1 MKYVYFILTALLIA
15 GCNDSP
21 EETGSDK
28 TNGEDSVAEMT
39 TDELIVRKIES
50 ALSIPATENYTYKV
64 YREHLN
70 GDDSLDYIIS
80 VNRLEKA
87 LNDAIESGQVAKRA
101 EIGYMGNFNYFFYMD
116 GSSKAMTTPIPV
128 PSSPHA
134 ELRVT
139 FDNIVTEGYKD
150 VMVDF
155 RIRNSC
161 FRRFYTVVGETPR
174 QDFEMKIYD
183 GLGTDDREAYVME
196 YEPGTYSL
204 AKDIL
209 IYKANLEAIE
219 ITDPMEVYSLDPEI
233 TKTDVLDRRWFFN
246 GNETK
251 YFTEK

>member
-1 MKYVYFILTALLIA
+1 MKYVSFILAALLIVS
-15 GCNDSP
+15 CDESP
-21 EETGSDK
+21 EETDPDK

-39 TDELIVRKIES
+39 TDELIVRQIES
-50 ALSIPATENYTYKV
+50 ALSIPVTEEYTYKV
-64 YREHLN
+64 YKEHLN

-87 LNDAIESGQVAKRA
+87 LNEAIESGQVAKRA
-101 EIGYMGNFNYFFYMD
+101 EIGYMGNFNYIFYMD
-116 GSSKAMTTPIPV
+116 GSSKSMTTPIAV

-134 ELRVT
+134 KLRVT
-139 FDNIVTEGYKD
+139 FDNIVSEGYKD

-161 FRRFYTVVGETPR
+161 FRRFYTIVGETPR
-174 QDFEMKIYD
+174 QDFEMKIFD
-183 GLGTDDREAYVME
+183 GLGTDDTEAYVME

-209 IYKANLEAIE
+209 IYKAELEAVE
-219 ITDPMEVYSLDPEI
+219 ITDPMEIYSLDPEI

-246 GNETK
+246 GHELK